1 MLDLEKTVYIKSTHI
16 HSLPILNY
24 KMIISLQNCLKWQS
38 LFGYVELFENGKKM
52 MKIDKNK
59 FLMVIEWP
67 TGIYKSGFKM
77 QV

>member
-1 MLDLEKTVYIKSTHI
+1 MLDLEKTVYTKSTHI

-24 KMIISLQNCLKWQS
+24 KKWSFRYNCLKWQS

-59 FLMVIEWP
+59 FLMVIERP
-67 TGIYKSGFKM
+67 TGINKSGFKM

>member
-1 MLDLEKTVYIKSTHI
+1 
-16 HSLPILNY
+16 
-24 KMIISLQNCLKWQS
+24 MIISLQNCLKWQS

>member
-1 MLDLEKTVYIKSTHI
+1 
-16 HSLPILNY
+16 
-24 KMIISLQNCLKWQS
+24 MIISLQNCLKWQS

-59 FLMVIEWP
+59 FLMVIERP
-67 TGIYKSGFKM
+67 TGINKSGFKM